1 MDPNGPPSK
10 VASQFH
16 GVRWFWLYNKKTK
29 LGAMQNIDILFD
41 ASLSTLKGGQS
52 QRRFV
57 NTNKNQV
64 NYGRA

>member
-16 GVRWFWLYNKKTK
+16 GVRWFWLYKRISKR
-29 LGAMQNIDILFD
+29 GAMQNIDIWFD
-41 ASLSTLKGGQS
+41 ASLSTLRGGQS
-52 QRRFV
+52 QMRFIY
-57 NTNKNQV
+57 TNKNQV